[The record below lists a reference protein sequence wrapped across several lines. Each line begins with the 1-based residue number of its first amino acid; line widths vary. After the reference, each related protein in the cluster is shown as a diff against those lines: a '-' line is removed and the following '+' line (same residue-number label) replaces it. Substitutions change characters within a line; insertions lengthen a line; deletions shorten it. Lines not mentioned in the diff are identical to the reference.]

1 MLVKNGGPILVKT
14 DKEGVRGRLLLT
26 QHFNRRTERA
36 KRMALR
42 AHATAG
48 EQRLWQHLRSKQL
61 GGTFRRQYS
70 VDAYVL
76 DFYAPRPKL
85 AVEVD
90 GDSHFRPAATVYDEE
105 RTRHLNRFGIEV
117 VRFTN
122 AEIAEHIEAVLAA
135 IGEAL
140 KRRPTT
146 SPSPPPSKG
155 GGNSFGPRNT
165 SP

>member
-1 MLVKNGGPILVKT
+1 MRLLCFFPLLA
-14 DKEGVRGRLLLT
+14 KEGARGRLRLT
-26 QHFNRRTERA
+26 QHFNRGTERA
-36 KRMALR
+36 KRKALR
-42 AHATAG
+42 RNAPEA

-61 GGTFRRQYS
+61 GVKFRRQYS

-76 DFYAPRPKL
+76 DFYAPRSKL

-122 AEIAEHIEAVLAA
+122 AEVAENIQAVLAA

-140 KRRPTT
+140 KRRPST

>member
-1 MLVKNGGPILVKT
+1 M
-14 DKEGVRGRLLLT
+14 T

-36 KRMALR
+36 KRTALHT
-42 AHATAG
+42 HATEA

-61 GGTFRRQYS
+61 GVKFRRQYS

-76 DFYAPRPKL
+76 DFYAPRSKL
-85 AVEVD
+85 AVEV
-90 GDSHFRPAATVYDEE
+90 DSHFRPAATVYDEE

-122 AEIAEHIEAVLAA
+122 AEIAENIEAVRAA
-135 IGEAL
+135 IGEVL
-140 KRRPTT
+140 KRRPTTFVPT

>member
-1 MLVKNGGPILVKT
+1 VRLLYFFPLLA
-14 DKEGVRGRLLLT
+14 KEGVRGRLLLM
-26 QHFNRRTERA
+26 QHFNRGTERA
-36 KRMALR
+36 KRKALR
-42 AHATAG
+42 RNAPEA
-48 EQRLWQHLRSKQL
+48 EQRLWQHLRGKQL
-61 GGTFRRQYS
+61 GVKFRRQYS

-76 DFYAPRPKL
+76 DFYAPQSKL

-105 RTRHLNRFGIEV
+105 RTGHLNRFGIEV

-122 AEIAEHIEAVLAA
+122 AEIAENIEAVLAA

-155 GGNSFGPRNT
+155 GGNSFGSRNT

>member
-1 MLVKNGGPILVKT
+1 L
-14 DKEGVRGRLLLT
+14 
-26 QHFNRRTERA
+26 RRNAPEA
-36 KRMALR
+36 
-42 AHATAG
+42 
-48 EQRLWQHLRSKQL
+48 EQRLWPHLRGKQL
-61 GGTFRRQYS
+61 GVTFRRQYS

-76 DFYAPRPKL
+76 DFYAPQSKL

-105 RTRHLNRFGIEV
+105 RTRHLKRFGIEV

-122 AEIAEHIEAVLAA
+122 AEIAENIEAVLAA

-155 GGNSFGPRNT
+155 GGTSFGPRNT
-165 SP
+165 SS